1 MDMVYIGK
9 GTYIQLYYS
18 ENYFTIVDVIDDER
32 VRLSRLGVD
41 VLYHEVCIGENDHGL
56 LFSLYLY
63 FRGNPKREL
72 DYNELFGNF
81 K

>member
-1 MDMVYIGK
+1 MIMVYIGK

-18 ENYFTIVDVIDDER
+18 QDYFTIVDVIDDET
-32 VRLSRLGVD
+32 VRLKRLGVE
-41 VLYHEVCIGENDHGL
+41 VLYHEVCIGENSDGL